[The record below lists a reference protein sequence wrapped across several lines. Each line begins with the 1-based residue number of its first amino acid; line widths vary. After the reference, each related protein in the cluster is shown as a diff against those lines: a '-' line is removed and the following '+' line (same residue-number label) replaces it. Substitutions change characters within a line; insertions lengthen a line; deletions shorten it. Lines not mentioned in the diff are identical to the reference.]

1 MKIKFLEDYIGR
13 ETAMKEY
20 KKGDVLELDQQ
31 SAIELINFEIAEE
44 VDLTE
49 TKDAGFVPKS
59 SYKEK
64 VKHVKNPQ

>member
-49 TKDAGFVPKS
+49 TKDAGFVLKS